1 MKIIVVSGGF
11 DPIHSGHIA
20 YFKSAKEHG
29 DKLIVALNSDK
40 WLENKKGKAFMPFIE
55 RKEIIENL
63 SCVDEVIDFADDDL
77 GSAIEALQKVKKL
90 YPNDKIYFANG
101 GDRDKSNIPEMS
113 VDGIEF
119 LFSVGGDDKKNSS
132 SWILKT
138 WQYFKEKRIWG
149 KFYNLFEDD
158 GVKVKELIVH
168 PGKGMSFQRHFK
180 RSEIW
185 LVSKGSC
192 VINYSKDSPDN
203 RNSITLNKFDQYNV
217 PLEEWHQITNPF
229 DQPCHI
235 IEIQYGEAVV
245 EEDIERV
252 EYYKPE

>member
-1 MKIIVVSGGF
+1 
-11 DPIHSGHIA
+11 
-20 YFKSAKEHG
+20 
-29 DKLIVALNSDK
+29 
-40 WLENKKGKAFMPFIE
+40 
-55 RKEIIENL
+55 
-63 SCVDEVIDFADDDL
+63 
-77 GSAIEALQKVKKL
+77 
-90 YPNDKIYFANG
+90 
-101 GDRDKSNIPEMS
+101 MS

-138 WQYFKEKRIWG
+138 WQYYKEERIWG

-158 GVKVKELIVH
+158 GIKVKELVVH

-180 RSEIW
+180 RNEIW

-192 VINYSKDSPDN
+192 VINYSKGSAEN
-203 RNSITLNKFDQYNV
+203 RESVTLNKFDQYNV
-217 PLEEWHQITNPF
+217 PVKEWHQITNPYKEA
-229 DQPCHI
+229 CHI

>member
-1 MKIIVVSGGF
+1 MKIVVVSGGF

-29 DKLIVALNSDK
+29 DKLVVALNSDK
-40 WLENKKGKAFMPFIE
+40 WLINKKGKAFMPFNE
-55 RKEIIENL
+55 RKEIIQNL
-63 SCVDEVIDFADDDL
+63 ACVDEVIGFEDDDI
-77 GSAIEALQKVKKL
+77 GSASNALIKIKEI
-90 YPNDKIYFANG
+90 YPNDKIFFANG
-101 GDRDKSNIPEMS
+101 GDRDKNNIPEMS
-113 VDGIEF
+113 VDNIEF

-132 SWILKT
+132 SWILKN
-138 WQYFKEKRIWG
+138 WQYYKEERIWG
-149 KFYNLFEDD
+149 EFYNLFEDV
-158 GVKVKELIVH
+158 GVKVKELVVY

-180 RSEIW
+180 RNEIW

-192 VINYSKDSPDN
+192 IINYSKGSAEN
-203 RNSITLNKFDQYNV
+203 KESVTLNKFDQYNV
-217 PLEEWHQITNPF
+217 PVKEWHQITNPYKET
-229 DQPCHI
+229 CHI